1 MSSIYENGR
10 PIKVSYATRSPRGRS
25 DVSMEKTDL
34 SGRLETTQAKASDD
48 LTLHHRAAGEQD
60 HCSRHPRSERPCRSL
75 PALAVVHQRPPPQLG
90 DPLPCWVFEPV
101 FQQVCCALFVVG
113 SSPVYRSF
121 VCHCVSSI
129 EVIAPDVAL
138 PYREP
143 SFTAICGS
151 SHLTRAYMCYRPCMF
166 FPCVSCMSFSH
177 FLIGFLSPP
186 SSLRPS
192 PASCPL
198 SRTSP
203 VLSRRI
209 VALVS

>member
-1 MSSIYENGR
+1 LSIGDNSE
-10 PIKVSYATRSPRGRS
+10 S
-25 DVSMEKTDL
+25 
-34 SGRLETTQAKASDD
+34 QAKASDD
-48 LTLHHRAAGEQD
+48 LTLHHRAASEQD
-60 HCSRHPRSERPCRSL
+60 HCSRHPRSKRPYRSL
-75 PALAVVHQRPPPQLG
+75 PALAIVHQRPPSQLG
-90 DPLPCWVFEPV
+90 APLPCWIFKPV
-101 FQQVCCALFVVG
+101 FRQVCCALFVVG
-113 SSPVYRSF
+113 SSPVYRSSI
-121 VCHCVSSI
+121 CHCVSSI

-166 FPCVSCMSFSH
+166 SSCVSCMSFSH
-177 FLIGFLSPP
+177 FQIIFLFPP

-209 VALVS
+209 VALAF